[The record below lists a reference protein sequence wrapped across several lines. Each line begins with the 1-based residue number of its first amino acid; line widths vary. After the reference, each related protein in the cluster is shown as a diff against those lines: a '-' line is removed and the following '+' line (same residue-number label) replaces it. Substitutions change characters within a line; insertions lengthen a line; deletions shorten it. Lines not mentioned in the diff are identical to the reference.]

1 MLCREIRMKQ
11 IAVCGA
17 SDRMRS
23 LLSEIENCQLRYIED
38 EHFERGEVK
47 LVRGWERG
55 EKQPDLVL
63 VGYPGAA
70 GLAACDF
77 LYRRNNA
84 PPILWFCD
92 REEFAGEAGRMGVG
106 FLHIG
111 TSQQAKK
118 ELIAEYLAETK

>member
-1 MLCREIRMKQ
+1 MKQ
-11 IAVCGA
+11 IVVCGA
-17 SDRMRS
+17 SKLLRS

-84 PPILWFCD
+84 PPILWHCD
-92 REEFAGEAGRMGVG
+92 REEFAEEAGRMGVG
-106 FLHIG
+106 FLHEAVPRQ
-111 TSQQAKK
+111 SKMDC
-118 ELIAEYLAETK
+118 IAEYLAVSAQELI

>member
-1 MLCREIRMKQ
+1 MKQ
-11 IAVCGA
+11 IAICGT
-17 SDRMRS
+17 SDMIRS
-23 LLSEIENCQLRYIED
+23 LLCEIENCHQIYMED

-47 LVRGWERG
+47 LARSFESG
-55 EKQPDLVL
+55 EIQPDLVL

-84 PPILWFCD
+84 PPILWHCD
-92 REEFAGEAGRMGVG
+92 REEFAEEAGRMGVG

-111 TSQQAKK
+111 ASQQAKK
-118 ELIAEYLAETK
+118 ALIAEYLAESK